1 MVIIYGPNT
10 LKQLQALPKSRKQLV
25 VVIPHADEDLL
36 LDDIVA
42 QVPRFREII
51 VARTLPDA
59 FELL

>member
-1 MVIIYGPNT
+1 MAIIYGPDT
-10 LKQLQALPKSRKQLV
+10 LEQLQALPKSRKQLV

>member
-1 MVIIYGPNT
+1 MVIIYGSNT
-10 LKQLQALPKSRKQLV
+10 LEQLQALPKSRKQLV

-42 QVPRFREII
+42 QVPRFAEII

-59 FELL
+59 FELV